1 MQHKVLKFSNYFHL
15 FFNVL
20 NFRTLL
26 DDLKRENFLKMKE
39 IYGNGNK
46 KDIFRAKFFL
56 KRLDESD
63 LMKMRSPYAKPPF
76 IILL

>member
-1 MQHKVLKFSNYFHL
+1 VNNLKW
-15 FFNVL
+15 
-20 NFRTLL
+20 
-26 DDLKRENFLKMKE
+26 KNFLKMKE
-39 IYGNGNK
+39 ICGNGNK